1 MANYVL
7 VYSGGKMPDKSSRT
21 SCSLERVGGLVRWNG

>member
-7 VYSGGKMPDKSSRT
+7 VYSGGSTPETKEAQADVMAAW
-21 SCSLERVGGLVRWNG
+21 GA